1 MTPQNAPKGDVSL
14 NYLISFHS
22 HAHSVPSF
30 LSSSARSVGKETLL
44 RRSFCA
50 MLATLVRLSHCL
62 SYLYRRSDHFSFARH
77 VRLPHLLPRPSS
89 SRRSQERV
97 LVLLSLPL
105 RNWERVWIRRGSF
118 DLSCVLLFALVKN
131 EIQLTLFPSSRLRQ
145 GEDHSITSFQKRDT
159 AFREHWFNTHPVSS
173 QGDPALQ
180 SNGLSQKIGKKVVS
194 EHDIETEFWRLVESE
209 EETVEV
215 EYGADVHSTIHG
227 R

>member
-1 MTPQNAPKGDVSL
+1 MDSTRFVLTVSPCSL
-14 NYLISFHS
+14 KKEVSS
-22 HAHSVPSF
+22 H
-30 LSSSARSVGKETLL
+30 
-44 RRSFCA
+44 
-50 MLATLVRLSHCL
+50 
-62 SYLYRRSDHFSFARH
+62 SFA
-77 VRLPHLLPRPSS
+77 
-89 SRRSQERV
+89 
-97 LVLLSLPL
+97 
-105 RNWERVWIRRGSF
+105 F
-118 DLSCVLLFALVKN
+118 
-131 EIQLTLFPSSRLRQ
+131 RLRQ

-173 QGDPALQ
+173 QGNPALQ